1 MDMTKS
7 AIIAHLLQFCSKNS
21 GKWGLEKFSA
31 KYQI

>member
-1 MDMTKS
+1 MLKN
-7 AIIAHLLQFCSKNS
+7 AIIAHSLQFCSKNT